1 MNAHPAGVRHLDG
14 PAGRLEA
21 RVDETAGPPRAVAVV
36 APPHPELG
44 GSLHDRVVYHA
55 TQGLI
60 RVGCAVVRF
69 TFRGAGASE
78 GTFTGGPG
86 ERDDFHAAIDAA
98 AARYPGLPIWAVGY
112 SFGSW
117 IAVDVGAA
125 DPRVAILVAIA
136 PPIDSYD
143 FAAAATAGKPVFLVH
158 GEFDHFT
165 STKAMQRFY
174 GTLAEPRELVIV
186 DSADHVFDG
195 RVSEVADTIADL
207 LHA

>member
-21 RVDETAGPPRAVAVV
+21 RIDEPGTPPRAVAVI
-36 APPHPELG
+36 APPHPEMG
-44 GSLHDRVVYHA
+44 GTLHDRVVYHA
-55 TQGLI
+55 TQGLL

-69 TFRGAGASE
+69 TFRGAGSSE

-86 ERDDFHAAIDAA
+86 EREDFAAAVSAA

-117 IAVDVGAA
+117 IAVDVGAT
-125 DPRVAILVAIA
+125 DPRVTTLVAIA
-136 PPIDSYD
+136 PPIEGYD
-143 FAAAATAGKPVFLVH
+143 FAAATTAGKPVFLVH
-158 GEFDHFT
+158 GEFDHYT
-165 STKAMQRFY
+165 STKAMQKFY

-186 DSADHVFDG
+186 DSADHLFDG
-195 RVSEVADTIADL
+195 HVSEIADTIADL

>member
-1 MNAHPAGVRHLDG
+1 M
-14 PAGRLEA
+14 
-21 RVDETAGPPRAVAVV
+21 V

-44 GSLHDRVVYHA
+44 GTLHDRVVYHA

-60 RVGCAVVRF
+60 RVGCAVIRF

-98 AARYPGLPIWAVGY
+98 AARYPGLPVWAVGY

-125 DPRVAILVAIA
+125 DPRVAHPRRHRPAGVDA
-136 PPIDSYD
+136 YD
-143 FAAAATAGKPVFLVH
+143 FAAADRPPA
-158 GEFDHFT
+158 
-165 STKAMQRFY
+165 SR
-174 GTLAEPRELVIV
+174 
-186 DSADHVFDG
+186 S
-195 RVSEVADTIADL
+195 S
-207 LHA
+207 